1 MNEVVDKY
9 GVVWVAAGGNHGP
22 ALFTIGTPP
31 SISTNNIIGRL
42 VEEPNVQD
50 TPGHPEV

>member
-31 SISTNNIIGRL
+31 SISTNNIIGIKLSRL
-42 VEEPNVQD
+42 PFNYLFRINSL
-50 TPGHPEV
+50 